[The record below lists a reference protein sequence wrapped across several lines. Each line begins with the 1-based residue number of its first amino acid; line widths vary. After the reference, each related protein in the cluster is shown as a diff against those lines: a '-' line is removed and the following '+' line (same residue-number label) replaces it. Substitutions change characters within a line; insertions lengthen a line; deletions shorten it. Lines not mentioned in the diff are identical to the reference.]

1 MRLPRKLKK
10 GCRTLHG
17 KPRTKWQRKGQLH
30 ICRLF
35 EDIGKTAAAAALSI
49 DVLRQAAERIM
60 PPLPTGG
67 IVLPPP
73 QRMMVGLSTGEIILH
88 RPQLD
93 RLKHI
98 VMTDPMD
105 TFRATMP
112 QMNFS
117 DIFEETTSNHKKEE
131 PQ

>member
-1 MRLPRKLKK
+1 MTMKLPRKLKK

-30 ICRLF
+30 LCRLF
-35 EDIGKTAAAAALSI
+35 EDIGKTAATAALSM
-49 DVLRQAAERIM
+49 DVLRQASERIM

-73 QRMMVGLSTGEIILH
+73 QRMMVGESTGEIVLH

-93 RLKHI
+93 RLKHV
-98 VMTDPMD
+98 VMVDPMD
-105 TFRATMP
+105 GRA
-112 QMNFS
+112 
-117 DIFEETTSNHKKEE
+117 DV
-131 PQ
+131 

>member
-30 ICRLF
+30 LCRLF
-35 EDIGKTAAAAALSI
+35 EDIGKNAAAAALSM
-49 DVLRQAAERIM
+49 DVLRQAADRIM

-73 QRMMVGLSTGEIILH
+73 QRMMVGESTGEIVLH
-88 RPQLD
+88 RPQRD
-93 RLKHI
+93 RLKHA
-98 VMTDPMD
+98 VKVDPMD
-105 TFRATMP
+105 GFRAMMP

-117 DIFEETTSNHKKEE
+117 DIFEKITSKTIKTDG
-131 PQ
+131 

>member
-30 ICRLF
+30 LCRLF
-35 EDIGKTAAAAALSI
+35 EGIGKTAAAAALSM
-49 DVLRQAAERIM
+49 DVLRQASERIM

-73 QRMMVGLSTGEIILH
+73 QRMMVGESTGEIVLH

-93 RLKHI
+93 RLKHV
-98 VMTDPMD
+98 VMVDPMD
-105 TFRATMP
+105 GFCATMP
-112 QMNFS
+112 QMNIS
-117 DIFEETTSNHKKEE
+117 DIFEKIISKTIKTEE
-131 PQ
+131 